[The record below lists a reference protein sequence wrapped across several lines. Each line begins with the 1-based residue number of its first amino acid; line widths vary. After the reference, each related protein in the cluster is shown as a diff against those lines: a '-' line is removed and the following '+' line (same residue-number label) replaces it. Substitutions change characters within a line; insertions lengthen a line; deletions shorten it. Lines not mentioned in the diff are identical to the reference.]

1 LAAVGEKTIQG
12 WDFIAENTKEKFPT
26 ATSKIKETWGVVSE
40 KTKEGFAV
48 AVTQVKS
55 MTSKNQEDLLGDFSD
70 QRVNFFF
77 TVKINFIGR

>member
-1 LAAVGEKTIQG
+1 LAVVGEKTIQG

-55 MTSKNQEDLLGDFSD
+55 MTSNNQTDLLGDSSD

-77 TVKINFIGR
+77 TVQINFIG